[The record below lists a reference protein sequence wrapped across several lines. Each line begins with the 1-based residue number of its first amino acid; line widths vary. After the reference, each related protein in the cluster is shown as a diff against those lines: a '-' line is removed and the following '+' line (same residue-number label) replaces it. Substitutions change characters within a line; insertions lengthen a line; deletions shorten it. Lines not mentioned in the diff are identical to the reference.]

1 MYKKCKYCNNISAK
15 NRNECNTCKNRKYAK
30 KNPLKYSYNSLK
42 SNSKRRG
49 KSFNLTFEQFKKF
62 CIETEYLNKKGI
74 YKNSYHIDRIDESKG
89 YSIDNIQ
96 LLTNTKNVK
105 KYVEWCYKD
114 IDNKDV
120 FITKTIK
127 NKEVK
132 IQNCPF

>member
-1 MYKKCKYCNNISAK
+1 LCKKCKYCNNISAK

-42 SNSKRRG
+42 NNSKRRG
-49 KSFNLTFEQFKKF
+49 KTFDLTFEQFKEF

-96 LLTNTKNVK
+96 LLTNIKNVK

-114 IDNKDV
+114 INNTDV

-127 NKEVK
+127 NKEVEVE
-132 IQNCPF
+132 NCPF